1 MDSPTEENKSGEA
14 VSSLYYTEKITVRE
28 PREFGLATH

>member
-14 VSSLYYTEKITVRE
+14 VSSLYYTKIVRE